1 MYLSG
6 FLYINSEMSASHFNY
21 TDKNCMKEIALHN
34 SFVKHRQ
41 KKGGKNDER
50 KPQIPVIKQKLRC
63 FPLIFLLV
71 THDFGKYLS
80 LSNFIF

>member
-41 KKGGKNDER
+41 KKGEKMMKE
-50 KPQIPVIKQKLRC
+50 KPQILIIK
-63 FPLIFLLV
+63 
-71 THDFGKYLS
+71 
-80 LSNFIF
+80 